1 MSKWFWTIFS
11 LSAPDLATLLH
22 DVATCVEWTGQT
34 HATYRN
40 RVAKC
45 TQYVVTQQCC
55 KMLRWNVA
63 SVWPGLK
70 VRGSLLSF
78 HVIET
83 SSWNIWVVRPGR
95 QLNMLL
101 LIEAF
106 FFNQQYNLIR
116 QIASCVSCCY
126 VALWLALQYPL
137 HFYLVQIEDSLLF
150 VWLHEVHCYWYY
162 FVALQFFTI
171 TFFNFKT
178 SAVVVAME
186 DYFA

>member
-11 LSAPDLATLLH
+11 LGAPDLATLLH

-101 LIEAF
+101 LIEVF

-116 QIASCVSCCY
+116 QIASCVSCS
-126 VALWLALQYPL
+126 VML
-137 HFYLVQIEDSLLF
+137 HCGWPCNTLYISILFKSTILCSLF
-150 VWLHEVHCYWYY
+150 DCTK
-162 FVALQFFTI
+162 FIAI
-171 TFFNFKT
+171 GI
-178 SAVVVAME
+178 SS
-186 DYFA
+186 